1 MSRTPTSLSRS
12 CRTPGRSPVGLSSS
26 VAERAKL
33 VRQHGYL
40 LKKTLFRGFRA
51 QYFSINFYSAKLHC
65 FADYNDFNMWNSQGQ
80 PRDSSSLVGGKKAVT
95 PLRAH
100 HIVAVDEDETT
111 KWKLILTV
119 RRNFSITSK
128 TEKMILLAE
137 SCDDF
142 SDWLDAFHDV
152 LQRTSFWETTSYS
165 KSWSDNAT
173 GSSRNMLFR
182 PPHNGADMS
191 SRSQYPPT
199 TPTAASSPLTSRS
212 SRHGS
217 RNLSTPSN
225 TDRHSTTT
233 ALLSQ
238 GPPRNIVLL
247 SSANGSTMHVPEAK
261 LARAKYELEQLLAE
275 PGTYR
280 PFRGLVETHQNSPA
294 ECVRS
299 LAPNTNTIE
308 WLQGR
313 PDYTLTDLA
322 YLKGRT
328 RFHEPTSV
336 EAILETALRIF
347 VMDVAHKPNVY
358 QWQSISLPTFWF
370 QSNDDAPMCG
380 PEALATLRHTLLGL
394 VPLHNTSLDMVAD
407 VFGAGCPL
415 EVLHV
420 YTTSPSFYFSWR
432 QWGAFTGS
440 FEGRRGNGE
449 NVEISGFGHMLLDV
463 EGYHMHSLQLFCHDE
478 ALKDALRR
486 NFAA

>member
-191 SRSQYPPT
+191 SP
-199 TPTAASSPLTSRS
+199 
-212 SRHGS
+212 
-217 RNLSTPSN
+217 
-225 TDRHSTTT
+225 
-233 ALLSQ
+233 
-238 GPPRNIVLL
+238 
-247 SSANGSTMHVPEAK
+247 
-261 LARAKYELEQLLAE
+261 
-275 PGTYR
+275 
-280 PFRGLVETHQNSPA
+280 
-294 ECVRS
+294 
-299 LAPNTNTIE
+299 
-308 WLQGR
+308 
-313 PDYTLTDLA
+313 
-322 YLKGRT
+322 
-328 RFHEPTSV
+328 
-336 EAILETALRIF
+336 ILETALRIF